1 MSLPD
6 PSPFDRFVHP
16 ARARNQIWRLVVG
29 VIFVFGTLMLAA
41 VPFREIGQALNAPQ
55 PIAIPDDP
63 ELIEEYL
70 RDLNNDPV
78 DTLNNQSS
86 TVTTLL
92 FLLFFGVIQFALW
105 LLLPILH
112 KRSFRSL
119 FGPPRLAARQ
129 FYACTLPLLG
139 LFALSFLLPPWDFS
153 DLEPNAA
160 FGPWLLMLPF
170 GMAAV
175 LIQTSAEEIL
185 FRGYILQQIAARFP
199 ARIVWMLVPALLFGA
214 LHYTPDLEGSAAWTI
229 PTWAVIFGLATAD
242 LTWRSGSLGP
252 AIALHFANNCSALL
266 LISVSDELSG
276 LALFTLSMSLS
287 EAGNDPMVL
296 IIDLMWLLIGWL
308 ICRITLRV

>member
-1 MSLPD
+1 MTLPEN
-6 PSPFDRFVHP
+6 PRFDRFVQP
-16 ARARNQIWRLVVG
+16 ARAQNQLWRLVLG
-29 VIFVFGTLMLAA
+29 VVFVFGTVMLAA
-41 VPFREIGQALNAPQ
+41 APFARLENVFGGTKATQ
-55 PIAIPDDP
+55 
-63 ELIEEYL
+63 
-70 RDLNNDPV
+70 
-78 DTLNNQSS
+78 
-86 TVTTLL
+86 TLL
-92 FLLFFGVIQFALW
+92 YLLFFGFLSVGLW
-105 LLLPILH
+105 LVLPILH

-160 FGPWLLMLPF
+160 FGPWLLMLHF

-199 ARIVWMLVPALLFGA
+199 ARTVWMLVPALLFGA
-214 LHYTPDLEGSAAWTI
+214 LHYTPDLEGSTAWTI

-308 ICRITLRV
+308 IGRITLRV